1 MAMKTVLKSLL
12 SKWGILSVE
21 MQKAVV
27 EDKDERELKDVTS
40 ESHADMIEVEGMT
53 VGGVLI

>member
-1 MAMKTVLKSLL
+1 MKTVLKSLL